1 MLAVN
6 DCNRIF
12 LINSTKTRLARA
24 VHRALFS
31 VVLAAPLATVMVV
44 SPAVAQSQA
53 EASFDIAAGPLATA
67 LTQFASAAGVTVS
80 FEPSSVQALKSPGL
94 HGRYSPDA
102 GLRQLLAGNR
112 LQVLKQANGSY
123 SLLPM
128 VGDDSTLQLDTTSV
142 TGAALESAYG
152 PVNGYVASRSA
163 TGTKTDTPILEI
175 PQAINVV
182 TADQV
187 QAQARAT

>member
-102 GLRQLLAGNR
+102 GCVSCWR
-112 LQVLKQANGSY
+112 
-123 SLLPM
+123 
-128 VGDDSTLQLDTTSV
+128 V
-142 TGAALESAYG
+142 TGC
-152 PVNGYVASRSA
+152 RC
-163 TGTKTDTPILEI
+163 
-175 PQAINVV
+175 
-182 TADQV
+182 
-187 QAQARAT
+187 

>member
-1 MLAVN
+1 M
-6 DCNRIF
+6 
-12 LINSTKTRLARA
+12 
-24 VHRALFS
+24 
-31 VVLAAPLATVMVV
+31 
-44 SPAVAQSQA
+44 
-53 EASFDIAAGPLATA
+53 
-67 LTQFASAAGVTVS
+67 
-80 FEPSSVQALKSPGL
+80 
-94 HGRYSPDA
+94 
-102 GLRQLLAGNR
+102 
-112 LQVLKQANGSY
+112 LKQANGSY

>member
-67 LTQFASAAGVTVS
+67 LTQFA
-80 FEPSSVQALKSPGL
+80 
-94 HGRYSPDA
+94 
-102 GLRQLLAGNR
+102 
-112 LQVLKQANGSY
+112 
-123 SLLPM
+123 
-128 VGDDSTLQLDTTSV
+128 
-142 TGAALESAYG
+142 
-152 PVNGYVASRSA
+152 
-163 TGTKTDTPILEI
+163 
-175 PQAINVV
+175 
-182 TADQV
+182 
-187 QAQARAT
+187 